1 MQSGKGF
8 SSPNEPMKLQYLQR
22 KIFYVNMVYILLEAS
37 CWSYALWVCFA
48 YQECL
53 IKLLMF
59 WSPPPRNDVY
69 VMKFPFQLQ
78 ADFFFVYHTP
88 EISQLQH
95 WNVSTFPWDL
105 CFSKVTWDFTWP
117 HLDGLEFIINF
128 YSHSLSFP
136 ILLNWAGLSGW
147 VAQMNTCS

>member
-78 ADFFFVYHTP
+78 ADFFLSTTHLKFLNYSTEVWAHFP
-88 EISQLQH
+88 EICVFLKWLGTSHDLILMA
-95 WNVSTFPWDL
+95 WSLLLISTPIHFLSPFFWIGL
-105 CFSKVTWDFTWP
+105 GFQ
-117 HLDGLEFIINF
+117 DG
-128 YSHSLSFP
+128 
-136 ILLNWAGLSGW
+136 
-147 VAQMNTCS
+147 

>member
-53 IKLLMF
+53 IKLLRF
-59 WSPPPRNDVY
+59 WSPPPRNDEY
-69 VMKFPFQLQ
+69 VMKFPFHFQV
-78 ADFFFVYHTP
+78 DFLFFPAPVYHHLKFLNYGTEVWAHFP
-88 EISQLQH
+88 EIC
-95 WNVSTFPWDL
+95 VSLKWLGTSHDL
-105 CFSKVTWDFTWP
+105 ISMAWSLLLISIPIHFLSPFFCIGLGFQ
-117 HLDGLEFIINF
+117 DG
-128 YSHSLSFP
+128 
-136 ILLNWAGLSGW
+136 
-147 VAQMNTCS
+147 